1 MRLSRIALRS
11 SAALR
16 TGAPLALAR
25 RGVVPAL
32 AARARLLSSEAVAAT
47 AAADSVE
54 DLTPPVAESVAAE
67 AAGESAMA
75 PVEEAAGSSVEAA
88 TAPAAPKGQ
97 KALRPYALRMMK
109 ALKDRDYEQVLNEY
123 DDMVEAEVVP
133 DTLILNCLV
142 EAKAH
147 SGGTLAAREM
157 LNQLVAQY
165 PKLQASAQ
173 TYAALMKPCEYEGDT
188 ATAYELYKEVLEKE
202 MPLHI
207 DLFNN
212 MVAVCTRAEDFGAA
226 EGFFDE
232 MRDKGVKPSSATYLK
247 YIFAAFYNRKAAGAD
262 KAFEMLCRMESDWRY
277 PDMKEYQR
285 MLKQFKYAD
294 HVEGRQRCIQGIV
307 AELKAM
313 KEGQTDALSEN
324 PEMIGALFMD
334 AQERRMPDEVVQL
347 AETLKKAE
355 IRLDRFQMIGV
366 IFAQL
371 QLNQPVLAFSSIVD
385 LYDAGHKLPEKAYT
399 QITETLAEQTSAV
412 DESYFLL
419 ESRKQESRSVP
430 LAAVNVI
437 IEACALMGDL
447 DRAFATWA
455 ELEQLSLT
463 PDTGTFNALLHT
475 CVRTREV
482 ASGRRLLSRMAQEGV
497 GHDANTYM
505 HQASLHIMGRED
517 GLALKMLDNC
527 REAGLVPN
535 GRMYASLINL
545 LCRARNF
552 EKAQELV
559 EDMEKD
565 GHMVGRVLRAKA
577 NGEQPPPRQGGG
589 GGGGNRG
596 GGGRRERF

>member
-16 TGAPLALAR
+16 TGAPALAR

-32 AARARLLSSEAVAAT
+32 AARARLLSSEEP
-47 AAADSVE
+47 SRP
-54 DLTPPVAESVAAE
+54 LLPPILSRILHPQSPNRWRPKLLARARWRPSRRR
-67 AAGESAMA
+67 
-75 PVEEAAGSSVEAA
+75 
-88 TAPAAPKGQ
+88 PAAPWKRRRHQ
-97 KALRPYALRMMK
+97 RRQRDRRPFVQRLWMMK

-262 KAFEMLCRMESDWRY
+262 KAFKMLCRMESDWRY

-334 AQERRMPDEVVQL
+334 AQERRMPDRGRTVGRDVKEGRDQ
-347 AETLKKAE
+347 
-355 IRLDRFQMIGV
+355 LDRFQMIGV

-385 LYDAGHKLPEKAYT
+385 LYDAGYKLPEKAYT
-399 QITETLAEQTSAV
+399 QITETLAEQCAPAV

-475 CVRTREV
+475 CVRTREGRLRPAPTQPHGAGGCWPRREYIH
-482 ASGRRLLSRMAQEGV
+482 ASG
-497 GHDANTYM
+497 
-505 HQASLHIMGRED
+505 
-517 GLALKMLDNC
+517 
-527 REAGLVPN
+527 VPSHY
-535 GRMYASLINL
+535 G
-545 LCRARNF
+545 
-552 EKAQELV
+552 
-559 EDMEKD
+559 
-565 GHMVGRVLRAKA
+565 
-577 NGEQPPPRQGGG
+577 QGGWP
-589 GGGGNRG
+589 RP
-596 GGGRRERF
+596 

>member
-1 MRLSRIALRS
+1 MDDEGI
-11 SAALR
+11 
-16 TGAPLALAR
+16 
-25 RGVVPAL
+25 
-32 AARARLLSSEAVAAT
+32 
-47 AAADSVE
+47 
-54 DLTPPVAESVAAE
+54 
-67 AAGESAMA
+67 
-75 PVEEAAGSSVEAA
+75 
-88 TAPAAPKGQ
+88 
-97 KALRPYALRMMK
+97 
-109 ALKDRDYEQVLNEY
+109 KDRDYEQVLNEY

-313 KEGQTDALSEN
+313 KEGHTDALSEN

-355 IRLDRFQMIGV
+355 IQLDRFQMIGV

-437 IEACALMGDL
+437 IEACAPMVTSIARLRHG
-447 DRAFATWA
+447 RSSSSSPSHRIPAPSTRCCIPACA
-455 ELEQLSLT
+455 
-463 PDTGTFNALLHT
+463 
-475 CVRTREV
+475 REV